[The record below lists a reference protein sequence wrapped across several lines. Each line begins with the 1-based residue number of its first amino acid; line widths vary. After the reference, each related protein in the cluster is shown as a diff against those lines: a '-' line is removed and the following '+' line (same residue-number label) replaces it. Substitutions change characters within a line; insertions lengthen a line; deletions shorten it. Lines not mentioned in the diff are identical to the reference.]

1 MTTKTEAFTTKKTKI
16 VGTKKYIDDETGE
29 VESFNVVSIQ
39 DSDANFEK
47 IWLAHIL
54 EAIDEIGNAKMK
66 ILSFLLNNRD
76 KSNNTI
82 IMTCKEIAEATGIS
96 RLTVTRTLQALEQ
109 HNIINRKIGIVFL
122 NPDVMFK
129 GDRQHR
135 MNVLIKY
142 QHYDNE

>member
-1 MTTKTEAFTTKKTKI
+1 LTTKTEAFTTKKTKI